1 MVVTTTIYVNT
12 TMIMTMIGTTTMIM
26 VLSKTMIMTAVA
38 TMTKNMTINM
48 TKLFNN
54 MTSSKRQFL
63 LLAQNNKSL
72 RKFNLHFF
80 FKKIRCFFHYS
91 AN

>member
-26 VLSKTMIMTAVA
+26 VLSKTM

>member
-1 MVVTTTIYVNT
+1 MMVVTITFYVNT
-12 TMIMTMIGTTTMIM
+12 IVIMILTRSATIIM
-26 VLSKTMIMTAVA
+26 VVSKTMIMNVVA

-48 TKLFNN
+48 AKNFQ
-54 MTSSKRQFL
+54 TSSKRQFL

-80 FKKIRCFFHYS
+80 FKK
-91 AN
+91 